1 MMMADPRHSCL
12 VLLNLTRGDGGDD
25 QAIAVRRAGSLAL
38 LPACRELFGVSVIAI
53 GEYDRGLLTDQIAAS
68 IEYLDIDALSLWRDP
83 RLAAQLAE
91 SGAGVI
97 FIGGA
102 FLEEEVLIAALEGA
116 RCGYDIRLLSDL
128 SVDRHEADRPLVLA
142 RLAHYGILATTI
154 RQALLEW
161 VTVLGDDAVSR
172 RILELLS

>member
-1 MMMADPRHSCL
+1 MLADPRHSCL
-12 VLLNLTRGDGGDD
+12 VFLNLTRDHRAED
-25 QAIAVRRAGSLAL
+25 QAIALRRAGSLAL
-38 LPACRELFGVSVIAI
+38 LPACRELFGVPVIAI
-53 GEYDRGLLTDQIAAS
+53 GECDRSLLNDQISAS
-68 IEYLDIDALSLWRDP
+68 IECLDIDALSLWRDP
-83 RLAAQLAE
+83 RLAALLAE
-91 SGAGVI
+91 SGAGVV
-97 FIGGA
+97 FLGGS

-142 RLAHYGILATTI
+142 RLAHHGILATTI

-161 VTVLGDDAVSR
+161 AIVFGNDAVSR